1 MKITRMW
8 MKINDY
14 DCIEYEL
21 TIPYEK
27 TLVYKNKYGTPT
39 VTEPEK
45 HRLFNIIQKEI
56 PKNETILEK
65 EIWHRENYIL
75 ARINTKQQKIIETE
89 KIIKQILQEAGYNT
103 EDTYMPI
110 TIDQNG
116 WVTLGHI
123 IPLNK
128 KHITITTT
136 ILKGTTWQIK
146 DTRDDGAL
154 LQIKNPHPT
163 QNTLKNLQKQNKEL
177 KDLFSAK
184 EDQRGR
190 IC

>member
-1 MKITRMW
+1 
-8 MKINDY
+8 MKINGY

-21 TIPYEK
+21 TIPYKK

-39 VTEPEK
+39 ITEPEK
-45 HRLFNIIQKEI
+45 HRLFNIIKKQI
-56 PKNETILEK
+56 PKDETIIDK
-65 EIWHRENYIL
+65 EIWHKRNYIL
-75 ARINTKQQKIIETE
+75 ARINTKQTKTIETE
-89 KIIKQILQEAGYNT
+89 KIIKQILQEASYNT

-110 TIDQNG
+110 TINQNG
-116 WVTLGHI
+116 WATLGHI

-128 KHITITTT
+128 KHITKTTKL
-136 ILKGTTWQIK
+136 LKGTTWQIK

-163 QNTLKNLQKQNKEL
+163 QNTLKNLQKQNKAL